1 MPRIFVSRIS
11 STEDLLRGANTMLK
25 RVILLLVLAMLAASV
40 CGCKTV
46 QGIGEDIKNVGEAG
60 EEAIP

>member
-1 MPRIFVSRIS
+1 
-11 STEDLLRGANTMLK
+11 MLK